1 MHKIY
6 SYEIWSR
13 ENIADQIIEKM
24 MVSTTNFRYF
34 YEEMDR
40 WSGSIPCGEFLIKLR
55 FENEDGSISDPETVY
70 EEHDQ
75 NEPYKWY
82 AYQLIGRDETVTV
95 KSASGVYP
103 ARKEALNLLG
113 KMKISKDKVATKNY
127 WLEDYGPIILK
138 AESFDD
144 PWYIIK
150 LEYERDIP
158 VNSKEELRKLLDTLP
173 FGIEILDA
181 KGNRTLY
188 VEEDEATKSSF
199 YLMAVYK
206 FRAGEIDLAA
216 DPDDDV
222 IVLPINAIDANRMKI
237 LPDLKAVRKEIYE
250 ELVSYP
256 MDYKWKNSCHEPVI
270 EVSGI
275 NPKDG
280 LDYAFWGWNL
290 GDE

>member
-13 ENIADQIIEKM
+13 KTVDDQIIEKM
-24 MVSTTNFRYF
+24 MISTTNLRYF
-34 YEEMDR
+34 CEEMER
-40 WSGSIPCGEFLIKLR
+40 WSGAIPCGEFVIKLR
-55 FENEDGSISDPETVY
+55 FENEDGSISDPEVVY

-82 AYQLIGRDETVTV
+82 AYQLISRDGTTVV
-95 KSASGVYP
+95 KSANGAYP
-103 ARKEALNLLG
+103 VRREALNLLR
-113 KMKISKDKVATKNY
+113 KIKISKDKVGTSNY
-127 WLEDYGPIILK
+127 WPEDFDPIILK

-144 PWYIIK
+144 PWYIIR

-188 VEEDEATKSSF
+188 VEKDEATKSSF

-206 FRAGEIDLAA
+206 FRAGETDLAA
-216 DPDDDV
+216 DPNDDV
-222 IVLPINAIDANRMKI
+222 ITLPINAIDANRMKI

-256 MDYKWKNSCHEPVI
+256 MDYKWKNSCYEPVI